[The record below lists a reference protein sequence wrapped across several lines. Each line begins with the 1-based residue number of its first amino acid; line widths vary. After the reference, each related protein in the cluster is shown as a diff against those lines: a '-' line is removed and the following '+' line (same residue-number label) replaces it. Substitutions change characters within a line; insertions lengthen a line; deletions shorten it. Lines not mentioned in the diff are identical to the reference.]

1 MHQVLF
7 EITTLQKSKKAK
19 KQKSKK
25 AKKQKN
31 KKIKNKILNMAW
43 GVSGLV
49 SRRIS
54 ERNLFLNNMYDS
66 SR

>member
-1 MHQVLF
+1 MKSLPF
-7 EITTLQKSKKAK
+7 KKAKKQKSKKAK

-31 KKIKNKILNMAW
+31 KNKNKILNMAW

-54 ERNLFLNNMYDS
+54 ERNLFLNKMYDS
-66 SR
+66 SH